1 MRGLRT
7 LMLILMAAVF
17 AVGGPL
23 RALPCHA
30 DTVPPCHETTGAMAD
45 MPGMASGGSH
55 DKAPV
60 HKSRPDAL
68 AMSCCAGCLPAAVR
82 DIAPAT
88 TPNAIVRIAFTPLSQ
103 AIDGLS
109 LAPEHGPP
117 RPLA

>member
-7 LMLILMAAVF
+7 LMLILLAAVF

-30 DTVPPCHETTGAMAD
+30 EIVPPCHEMAGD
-45 MPGMASGGSH
+45 MAGDMAGMAH
-55 DKAPV
+55 DKAPP

-68 AMSCCAGCLPAAVR
+68 ALSCCAGCLPASVR
-82 DIAPAT
+82 DVAPTLA
-88 TPNAIVRIAFTPLSQ
+88 PGAVVRIAFPPLSQ
-103 AIDGLS
+103 AANGLS
-109 LAPEHGPP
+109 LAPEHDPP